1 MSTYAGGSAQGP
13 FAPAPSDTD
22 GRARLDEL
30 LAAAAREQTGWR
42 WTDAHDMLRHAVRMA
57 RLAGVRE
64 TELPMLN
71 CRRMLAETLRE
82 LGRVDQAREMVM
94 PLLEDCRV
102 YAGPAHP
109 VTVRTAAVAG
119 AVLHDL
125 GDLDGAEQLYHGLVD
140 TRQVTDGSA
149 ARAVMLA
156 RVNLALLH
164 RDRGNLAGALGLLCA
179 VFAEFRR
186 RYGNDD
192 LDTIRIS
199 VELADLYRQCGDA
212 GNARR
217 LLTVAHASARAVFG
231 DRHRLTSVVKA
242 ELAET
247 EPAVPQAPEEPGTA
261 GTELVRRRPAQ
272 PPMSLRHHHAPP
284 RHPLAGRVRAVA
296 LAGLAAGRRVM
307 KAGRVRG

>member
-1 MSTYAGGSAQGP
+1 MWAQVGNP
-13 FAPAPSDTD
+13 GAPLDTNE
-22 GRARLDEL
+22 RARLAEL
-30 LAAAAREQTGWR
+30 LAAAARQQTGWR
-42 WTDAHDMLRHAVRMA
+42 WTAAYDMLRHAERMA
-57 RLAGVRE
+57 RLAGVRD

-82 LGRVDQAREMVM
+82 LGRVDQARELVM
-94 PLLEDCRV
+94 PLLHDCRA

-125 GDLDGAEQLYHGLVD
+125 GELEAAEQLYHGLVD
-140 TRQVTDGSA
+140 SRPGPDGGA

-164 RDRGNLAGALGLLCA
+164 RDRGNLAGALGVLCA
-179 VFAEFRR
+179 VYADFRR

-217 LLTVAHASARAVFG
+217 LLTVAHAAARGGYG
-231 DRHRLTSVVKA
+231 DRHRVTAVVEQ
-242 ELAET
+242 ELAAI
-247 EPAVPQAPEEPGTA
+247 EPDPTA
-261 GTELVRRRPAQ
+261 FEHSTALVRR
-272 PPMSLRHHHAPP
+272 PPVDPPVALRHRASARPP
-284 RHPLAGRVRAVA
+284 ALRRLRVAV
-296 LAGLAAGRRVM
+296 LAALHHVLRSW
-307 KAGRVRG
+307 RVRG

>member
-1 MSTYAGGSAQGP
+1 MSTQGSDR
-13 FAPAPSDTD
+13 PAPLGTLD
-22 GRARLDEL
+22 RARLDEL
-30 LAAAAREQTGWR
+30 LAAAGRQQTGWQ
-42 WTDAHDMLRHAVRMA
+42 WTAAYDMLRHAERMA

-82 LGRVDQAREMVM
+82 LGRVAQARDLVM
-94 PLLEDCRV
+94 PLLDDCRA

-125 GDLDGAEQLYHGLVD
+125 GELAAAEQLYHGLVD
-140 TRQVTDGSA
+140 TSQATDGGA

-179 VFAEFRR
+179 VYTDFRR

-199 VELADLYRQCGDA
+199 VELADLYRQCGDT

-217 LLTVAHASARAVFG
+217 LLRVAHASARAMFG
-231 DRHRLTSVVKA
+231 DRHRLTAVVAA
-242 ELAET
+242 ELAAI
-247 EPAVPQAPEEPGTA
+247 EPDLAAFEHSTA
-261 GTELVRRRPAQ
+261 LVRR
-272 PPMSLRHHHAPP
+272 PPVNPPVSLRPHVAARPSLVQ
-284 RHPLAGRVRAVA
+284 RLRAALRRALRRWWVRD
-296 LAGLAAGRRVM
+296 
-307 KAGRVRG
+307 